1 MSKRLAYLTSA
12 VFILIFGL
20 ILIASISSV
29 IAQDALPTLPPID
42 APPTFTPDPML
53 ATLPPAP
60 DSGGVPGIAPTP
72 VLDDRSRAVLEAARS
87 DTEALAT
94 DRLGEGRPEGWHGV
108 VDVTNADYAILLRL
122 DLESLADALLGAGVR
137 PQDWVGVVQSVP
149 LAFSRDIRHDLEIL
163 ADVVIGASTIRPGGW
178 RGDDPVLRCDRTAIN
193 LLFILER
200 EYEFVMNIDWSQP
213 NYCTQFVN
221 AVNGYVEYT
230 LIQPPVPLVEVRDY
244 LVESPYVIG
253 FADINARGQF
263 GVLPV
268 GTDFTPVGRSSSEFS
283 NMMLIEGSGFVVYV
297 DHTYTPVTAEEFA
310 ELPVIDPAVVTTACS
325 AEWCE

>member
-1 MSKRLAYLTSA
+1 
-12 VFILIFGL
+12 
-20 ILIASISSV
+20 
-29 IAQDALPTLPPID
+29 
-42 APPTFTPDPML
+42 
-53 ATLPPAP
+53 
-60 DSGGVPGIAPTP
+60 
-72 VLDDRSRAVLEAARS
+72 
-87 DTEALAT
+87 
-94 DRLGEGRPEGWHGV
+94 
-108 VDVTNADYAILLRL
+108 
-122 DLESLADALLGAGVR
+122 VR

-193 LLFILER
+193 LLHILER
-200 EYEFVMNIDWSQP
+200 EYEFAMNIDWSQP

-230 LIQPPVPLVEVRDY
+230 LIQPPIPIVEMRDY
-244 LVESPYVIG
+244 LVESPYVIA

-268 GTDFTPVGRSSSEFS
+268 GADFTPVGRSSSEFS
-283 NMMLIEGSGFVVYV
+283 NMMLIEGTGFLVYT

-310 ELPVIDPAVVTTACS
+310 ELPVIDPATVTAFCS